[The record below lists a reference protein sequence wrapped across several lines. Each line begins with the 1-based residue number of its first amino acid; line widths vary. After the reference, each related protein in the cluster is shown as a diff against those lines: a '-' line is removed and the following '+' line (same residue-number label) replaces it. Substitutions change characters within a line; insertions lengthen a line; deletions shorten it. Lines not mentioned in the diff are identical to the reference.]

1 MKTSAN
7 DRKNISGN
15 LFVKFAFYYL
25 MKLLK
30 VQRYSAKH
38 KKVWDDFVSKVES
51 HSILFYRD
59 YMEYHSDRFTD
70 YSLMVYEDQKL
81 IAIMPA
87 NIDENDDVHSHQGLS
102 YGGVL
107 NKSTLLFVNL
117 LEVYQ
122 KIVEFLSNQKIK
134 NLIIKHV
141 PSCFTISRDTNLIF
155 SWLESDKYR
164 TDIYSFIPKRNYD
177 KPNKD
182 RLRHI
187 KKAIKKNFKVK
198 RISDFAIFWDKLLI
212 PNLLHRYNVKPV
224 HKSSEIQFLAE
235 FFPENILCYGLYEKE
250 VLRAGVVLFKH
261 NKVVHTQYIAGDKN
275 RKDGGLDYLI
285 DYLILKYNGQ
295 YIFSFGSSS
304 ENNGNQI
311 NSGLLYWKES
321 FFSLNGIQEFY
332 KIKTIKHS
340 KLMSRL

>member
-7 DRKNISGN
+7 VRKNKSGN
-15 LFVKFAFYYL
+15 LFVKFAFYFL

-38 KKVWDDFVSKVES
+38 KKVWDDFVSKVEL

-87 NIDENDDVHSHQGLS
+87 NIDENGDVHSHQGLS

-107 NKSTLLFVNL
+107 NKSPLLFVNL

-134 NLIIKHV
+134 NLIIKHI
-141 PSCFTISRDTNLIF
+141 PSCFTLSRDTNLIF

-177 KPNKD
+177 KPNKH

-187 KKAIKKNFKVK
+187 KKSTKKNFKVK
-198 RISDFAIFWDKLLI
+198 RISDFSIFWDKLLI
-212 PNLLHRYNVKPV
+212 PNLLDRFNVKPV

-250 VLRAGVVLFKH
+250 DLRAGVVLFIH
-261 NKVVHTQYIAGDKN
+261 NKIVHTQYIAGDKN
-275 RKDGGLDYLI
+275 RKDGSLDYLI
-285 DYLILKYNGQ
+285 NYLILKYNGQ

-311 NSGLLYWKES
+311 NSGLLNWKES
-321 FFSLNGIQEFY
+321 FFSSNGIQEFY

-340 KLMSRL
+340 KLKSRL